1 LETVLTTEPAMG
13 TIETTCA
20 VMASLLRG
28 HTYDR
33 HSLARDFGMTVAS
46 ADRYLRNLALVPGVV
61 ALRKGRR
68 LLVSFS
74 FGDALK
80 EIGR

>member
-1 LETVLTTEPAMG
+1 MG

-28 HTYDR
+28 TTYDR
-33 HSLARDFGMTVAS
+33 RSLAREHQMTVAT
-46 ADRYLRNLALVPGVV
+46 ADRYIRHLVLVPGVV
-61 ALRKGRR
+61 MAKRGRR